1 MLIEDDDSPSSP
13 GKLTLPGHTPLI
25 SDAINEVIEE
35 SSLDDPKPRKQG
47 SEDDYDD
54 SDDDNNKSKKKK
66 KKKGKKEM
74 PGSESEISSH
84 SSFSYAGDRNIDPQP
99 RVIL

>member
-1 MLIEDDDSPSSP
+1 MLFEDEEESPSSP
-13 GKLTLPGHTPLI
+13 SKKSPLVHTPLI

-35 SSLDDPKPRKQG
+35 SSVEDTKPRKQA

-84 SSFSYAGDRNIDPQP
+84 SSFSYAGDMAR
-99 RVIL
+99 RGGA